1 MGATSGSDHEGPARK
16 LKWGRNTVSKIKATI
31 RFFHA
36 WLRPDQIARDV
47 EGELQFHIE
56 MRTAANIESGMR
68 PSQARDA
75 AQQSFGDFHRI
86 KNECCEISRSFSSDS
101 MPLKM
106 GLHIALAAFAGG
118 VALWAV
124 NVAHH
129 SLVGVFRELV
139 AIAILLSLFVIVR
152 RASSK
157 QRRVRGHSSDNFT
170 AQPLGLRKNE
180 FPVSD
185 VPDGRHIAAHDEQ
198 GRTPLER
205 MFESK

>member
-1 MGATSGSDHEGPARK
+1 M
-16 LKWGRNTVSKIKATI
+16 SKIKATI
-31 RFFHA
+31 RFFHD
-36 WLRPDQIARDV
+36 WLHPDQTARDV
-47 EGELQFHIE
+47 EEELRFHIG

-68 PSQARDA
+68 PNQAQDA
-75 AQQSFGDFHRI
+75 AQQSFGDFNRI
-86 KNECCEISRSFSSDS
+86 KNECCEISRSFFSDS
-101 MPLKM
+101 MLLKM
-106 GLHIALAAFAGG
+106 VVHFALAAFAGG

-139 AIAILLSLFVIVR
+139 AIAILLYMFVIVR

-157 QRRVRGHSSDNFT
+157 QQRARDHSSDNLM
-170 AQPLGLRKNE
+170 AQPLGLLKNE

-185 VPDGRHIAAHDEQ
+185 ARDGRDIAAHDEQ